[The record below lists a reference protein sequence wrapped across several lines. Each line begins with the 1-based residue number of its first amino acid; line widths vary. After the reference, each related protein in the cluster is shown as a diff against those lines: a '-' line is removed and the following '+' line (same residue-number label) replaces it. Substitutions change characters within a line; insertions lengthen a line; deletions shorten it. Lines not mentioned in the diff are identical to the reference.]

1 MPPRPIVLV
10 HGYSDAAPSFAKW
23 RDALTSRGYD
33 ATTIHLGNYVS
44 LSNEITIKDIAEGF
58 DRALRISSLGDEQP
72 FDAIVHSTGIL
83 VVREWLAGTIGMGE
97 STELIQKR
105 QRRLKHL
112 IGLAPA
118 TFGSPLAHKGRSWLG
133 AIFKGGKQPG
143 PDFLEAGN
151 LILAG
156 LELGSR
162 YTWDLAHR
170 DFLAV
175 PAIYGLGPSTPY
187 PFTFVGLKDYGWLK
201 RPIREAGTDGTVRWA
216 GVGFNS
222 RKVNVDLTQE
232 PTRRQRITIE
242 PWRNLTA
249 PLVFVADVNHSTII
263 QAPPEPLIEMVV
275 EALSVSSSTE
285 YAAWRAKHNV
295 ASAAALKESK
305 TTRWQ
310 QFVVHAVDER
320 GDGITDYFLEIGSV
334 SKVDKR
340 FSQLEGFDLDVHAF
354 GEDKSYRC
362 FHVDL
367 DNLDYE
373 KRGPLALRVIASSG
387 TELVAY
393 HGYHSSSELAAGG
406 PTGTGHKWDAVIEFD
421 GAIGRKDVQFFF
433 PFTTTMVELKM
444 NREPMP
450 LTGPNSVFKFI
461 V

>member
-1 MPPRPIVLV
+1 MSLRPIVLV
-10 HGYSDAAPSFAKW
+10 HGYSDAAPSFGKW

-33 ATTIHLGNYVS
+33 AKTIHLGNYVS

-58 DRALRISSLGDEQP
+58 DRALRISSLGDDQP
-72 FDAIVHSTGIL
+72 FDAIVHSTGML
-83 VVREWLAGTIGMGE
+83 VVREWLAGTIATGE
-97 STELIQKR
+97 STELQKR

-151 LILAG
+151 LILGG

-170 DFLAV
+170 DFLSD

-187 PFTFVGLKDYGWLK
+187 PFIFVGLKDYGWLK
-201 RPIREAGTDGTVRWA
+201 RAIREAGTDGTVRWA

-232 PTRRQRITIE
+232 PTTRQRITIE
-242 PWRNLTA
+242 PWRNVAA
-249 PLVFVADVNHSTII
+249 PLVFLSDVNHSTII
-263 QAPPEPLIEMVV
+263 QNPPEPLIEMVV

-285 YAAWRAKHNV
+285 YAAWNTKHKA
-295 ASAAALKESK
+295 ASAAALKQTKSK
-305 TTRWQ
+305 RWQ

-320 GDGITDYFLEIGSV
+320 GDGIADYFLEIGAV
-334 SKVDKR
+334 SKTDKR
-340 FSQLEGFDLDVHAF
+340 FSQLDGFDLDVHAF
-354 GEDKSYRC
+354 GDDKSYRC

-393 HGYHSSSELAAGG
+393 HGYHSSSEFAAGG
-406 PTGTGHKWDAVIEFD
+406 GKDKWDAVIEFD
-421 GAIGRKDVQFFF
+421 GSIGRKEVQFFF

-450 LTGPNSVFKFI
+450 LTGVNRVFTFT